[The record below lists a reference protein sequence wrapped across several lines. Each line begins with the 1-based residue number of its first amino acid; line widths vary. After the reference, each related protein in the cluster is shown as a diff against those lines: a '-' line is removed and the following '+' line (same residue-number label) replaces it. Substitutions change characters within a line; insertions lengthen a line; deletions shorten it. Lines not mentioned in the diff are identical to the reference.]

1 MSKQNFHIVVIAL
14 LAILCFVD
22 FIRINTLQR
31 ELGRTREMIQ
41 DATNAMNYKLD
52 ASIYKKD
59 AQLYL
64 MNQQYNEPQI
74 HKMLADSCR
83 SDCMKYRTKYGKETI
98 E

>member
-1 MSKQNFHIVVIAL
+1 MSKQTIYTVAITL
-14 LAILCFVD
+14 LAIICVVD

-31 ELGRTREMIQ
+31 ELERTREMVQ
-41 DATNAMNYKLD
+41 EATDAIDHKLD

-64 MNQQYNEPQI
+64 MNQQYNDPKI

-83 SDCMKYRTKYGKETI
+83 SDCMKYRTKYGKEAT